1 MLFFKV
7 QGTPCSLTPCKNG
20 GTCVPAI
27 AGDDMP
33 YTCNCL
39 PGYIGENCEGN
50 IATINCEFKMLC
62 TLVTQ
67 ICD

>member
-27 AGDDMP
+27 SGDDMP
-33 YTCNCL
+33 YTYNCL

-50 IATINCEFKMLC
+50 IATINC
-62 TLVTQ
+62 
-67 ICD
+67 

>member
-27 AGDDMP
+27 SGDDMP

-39 PGYIGENCEGN
+39 QGYIGENCEGN
-50 IATINCEFKMLC
+50 IATINC
-62 TLVTQ
+62 
-67 ICD
+67 

>member
-27 AGDDMP
+27 SGEDIP

-50 IATINCEFKMLC
+50 IATTNCE
-62 TLVTQ
+62 
-67 ICD
+67 

>member
-27 AGDDMP
+27 SGDDMP

-50 IATINCEFKMLC
+50 IATILIVNVNLKCY
-62 TLVTQ
+62 VR
-67 ICD
+67 

>member
-27 AGDDMP
+27 SGEDMP

-50 IATINCEFKMLC
+50 IATINCEFNMLC
-62 TLVTQ
+62 KLVTQ
-67 ICD
+67 IYD